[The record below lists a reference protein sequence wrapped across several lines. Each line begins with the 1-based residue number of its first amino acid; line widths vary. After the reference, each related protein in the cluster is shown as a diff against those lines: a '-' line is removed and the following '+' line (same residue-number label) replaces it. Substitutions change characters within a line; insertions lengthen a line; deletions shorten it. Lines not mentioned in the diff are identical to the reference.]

1 MNPAPSK
8 KFVFHKL
15 LFRRCSDNAIMKVLN
30 KTEYREGA
38 G

>member
-8 KFVFHKL
+8 QFVFQKL
-15 LFRRCSDNAIMKVLN
+15 LSRRCGDNVIKVLN